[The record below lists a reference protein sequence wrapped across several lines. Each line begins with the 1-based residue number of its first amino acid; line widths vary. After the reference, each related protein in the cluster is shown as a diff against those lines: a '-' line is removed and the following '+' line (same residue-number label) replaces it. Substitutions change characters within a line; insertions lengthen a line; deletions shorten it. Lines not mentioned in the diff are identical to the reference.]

1 MILRYIIIRSKSKN
15 DLHQNKANRVRLDF
29 VRYFQYVKECI
40 FPLSANLAASETD
53 SLAAENQPALLSATN
68 LTCIR
73 EERLLFDQLTLEI
86 NAGDIVQI
94 EGPNGSGKTSL
105 LRILAGL
112 SEPYNGDVFYKN
124 QLITQSREEFHQNL
138 LYLGHL
144 AGVKDEMTAQE
155 NLNFNLTL
163 HGLSIHSS
171 ELEETLT
178 LANLTGF
185 EDSLA
190 SHLSA
195 GQHRR
200 IALARLYKST
210 ADIWIL
216 DEPFTAI
223 DKQGVNSL
231 EQLFKAHIKQ
241 GGCVILTTHQD
252 LLTFSPSQVKKI
264 TLDYIGE

>member
-1 MILRYIIIRSKSKN
+1 MFTLP
-15 DLHQNKANRVRLDF
+15 AN
-29 VRYFQYVKECI
+29 QTT
-40 FPLSANLAASETD
+40 SQST
-53 SLAAENQPALLSATN
+53 SLLSATS

-73 EERLLFDQLTLEI
+73 EDRLLFDQLNIEI
-86 NAGDIVQI
+86 NAGDIVQV

-112 SEPYNGDVFYKN
+112 SQPFEGDIFFNK
-124 QLITQSREEFHQNL
+124 QLINQSQEEFHQNL

-144 AGVKDEMTAQE
+144 PGVKGEMNAQE
-155 NLNFNLTL
+155 NLSFNLAL
-163 HGLSIHSS
+163 HGINN
-171 ELEETLT
+171 EATEIKQT
-178 LANLTGF
+178 LAEVNLTGF

-200 IALARLYKST
+200 ISLARLYKSN
-210 ADIWIL
+210 ARIWIL

-223 DKQGVNSL
+223 DKQGVHAL
-231 EQLFKAHIKQ
+231 EQLFKAHINQ

-252 LLTFSPSQVKKI
+252 LLTFKPSQIKKI
-264 TLDYIGE
+264 TLDYLIE